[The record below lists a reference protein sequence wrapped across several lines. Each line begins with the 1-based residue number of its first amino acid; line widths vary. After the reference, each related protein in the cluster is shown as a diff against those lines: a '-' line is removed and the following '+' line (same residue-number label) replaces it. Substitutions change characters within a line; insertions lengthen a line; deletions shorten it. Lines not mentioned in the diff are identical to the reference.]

1 MAVHGGDSIAGVALR
16 WTPLIRA
23 TDRFTMAVPIDVSTG
38 PGGPGP
44 EAGLPVATK
53 DIVGRSLG
61 QIAWLR
67 LRRDKVAM
75 GGGIIVVILILI
87 AIIGPHVVQNPD
99 IYHAAL
105 IDPTYLRPIGS
116 FGGISLA
123 HPLGVEPETGRGVL
137 GRVVVGAQYS
147 LLIAFLAT
155 PLRPIGSFGG
165 ISLAHPLG
173 VEPETGR
180 DVLARIVVG
189 AQYSLL
195 IAFLATALAVTIGT
209 FFGVIAGYF
218 GGWVDAIIARA
229 MDVFLAF
236 PLLVFALALAGV
248 IPSTAFGL
256 SGNSLRIAVLI
267 FVIGFFNWPY
277 MGRIIR
283 GQTLSLREREFVDA
297 ARSLGARGPY
307 ILFRELLPN
316 LFAPML
322 VYATLL
328 IPTNILFE
336 AALDYLGVGLYVPTP
351 TWGQM
356 LSSAVT
362 NGYYYIDPEYMLVP
376 GIAIF
381 ITVMAFNLFGDGLRD
396 ALDPRTR

>member
-1 MAVHGGDSIAGVALR
+1 MAAPLDVFPPSADATPDALLAGVSGKA
-16 WTPLIRA
+16 I
-23 TDRFTMAVPIDVSTG
+23 
-38 PGGPGP
+38 
-44 EAGLPVATK
+44 E
-53 DIVGRSLG
+53 GRSLG
-61 QIAWLR
+61 QIAWMR

-75 GGGIIVVILILI
+75 GGGVVVVFLILV
-87 AIIGPHVVQNPD
+87 AIIGPHLVQSPNTYHSDLINP
-99 IYHAAL
+99 
-105 IDPTYLRPIGS
+105 TFLRPN
-116 FGGISLA
+116 
-123 HPLGVEPETGRGVL
+123 
-137 GRVVVGAQYS
+137 GA
-147 LLIAFLAT
+147 
-155 PLRPIGSFGG
+155 FGG

-180 DVLARIVVG
+180 DVLARIVDG

-195 IAFLATALAVTIGT
+195 IAFLATLLAVTIGT
-209 FFGVIAGYF
+209 FFGVVAGYF
-218 GGWVDAIIARA
+218 GGWLDSLIARA

-248 IPSTAFGL
+248 IPNTAFGL
-256 SGNSLRIAVLI
+256 SGNTLRIAVLI
-267 FVIGFFNWPY
+267 FVIGFFAWPY

-283 GQTLSLREREFVDA
+283 GQALSLREREFVDA

-316 LFAPML
+316 LIAPIL

-336 AALDYLGVGLYVPTP
+336 AALEYLGVGLYVPTP

-356 LSSAVT
+356 LSSAVQ
-362 NGYYYIDPEYMLVP
+362 NGFYSIDPEYMLVP
-376 GIAIF
+376 GLAIF

>member
-1 MAVHGGDSIAGVALR
+1 
-16 WTPLIRA
+16 
-23 TDRFTMAVPIDVSTG
+23 MAVPIDVATG
-38 PGGPGP
+38 PGGPEPDVPLSVPGKAI
-44 EAGLPVATK
+44 E
-53 DIVGRSLG
+53 GRSLW
-61 QIAWLR
+61 QIAWMR

-75 GGGIIVVILILI
+75 GGGAVVVFLILV
-87 AIIGPHVVQNPD
+87 AIVGPHLVQNPD
-99 IYHAAL
+99 TYHPNL
-105 IDPTYLRPIGS
+105 INPTFLRPIG
-116 FGGISLA
+116 A
-123 HPLGVEPETGRGVL
+123 
-137 GRVVVGAQYS
+137 
-147 LLIAFLAT
+147 
-155 PLRPIGSFGG
+155 FGG

-180 DVLARIVVG
+180 DLLARIVVG

-195 IAFLATALAVTIGT
+195 IAFLATVLAVVIGT
-209 FFGVIAGYF
+209 FFGIIAGYV
-218 GGWVDAIIARA
+218 GGWVDSLIARS

-248 IPSTAFGL
+248 IPSSAFGL

-297 ARSLGARGPY
+297 ARSLGARTPY

-316 LFAPML
+316 LVAPIL

-376 GIAIF
+376 GLTIF
-381 ITVMAFNLFGDGLRD
+381 ITVLAFNLFGDGLRD